1 MSYYYLETQP
11 VHVVPQM
18 DKQSQLPVSSV
29 RHQDF
34 TSTNR
39 TVSPFQSSNG
49 THQLSGSAFDLK
61 RERADFGIQQR
72 PRNLPALPITGVQSP
87 QSDSSRSNT
96 AYGDLDFRSPV
107 ESEPPSYNAVPTNH
121 LRLRHDVA
129 D

>member
-1 MSYYYLETQP
+1 MSYYLETQP

-18 DKQSQLPVSSV
+18 DQQSQLPVSPV
-29 RHQDF
+29 RHQNF

-39 TVSPFQSSNG
+39 TVSPFQSSFG
-49 THQLSGSAFDLK
+49 THQRSGSAIDLK
-61 RERADFGIQQR
+61 RERVDFGSQQR

-96 AYGDLDFRSPV
+96 SYGDLDVRSLV
-107 ESEPPSYNAVPTNH
+107 EAEPPSYDAVPTN
-121 LRLRHDVA
+121 RLRHDVA